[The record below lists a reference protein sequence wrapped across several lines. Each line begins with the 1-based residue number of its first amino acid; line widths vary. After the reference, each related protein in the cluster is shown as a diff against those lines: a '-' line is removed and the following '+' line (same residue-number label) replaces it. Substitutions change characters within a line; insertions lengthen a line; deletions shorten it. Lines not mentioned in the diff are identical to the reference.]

1 MISSKRALTR
11 APHAKEM
18 DPRRQDLWE
27 RLEPWAFLV
36 VLGFSEMLSDIWAP
50 ATGILL
56 HALLAVWLL
65 IRGGQQLSTT
75 RGKFYIA
82 ISTMTMV
89 RIISFAISPTIAPG
103 IWYYT
108 FAEIP
113 LMLFAI
119 IGTKSLDLPLWKTL
133 GAVWPKGWIGWTIL
147 ALVSG
152 PLIGWGEGHILH
164 PATLSVNGSF
174 SAMILPGLL
183 LTAFTGFSEEWLFRG
198 LIQTTA
204 SNWMGPVAGLLF
216 TAVGWSLLHIGW
228 NSGVDVAYVFSVG
241 IFWCWIRLKTQ
252 STWATGIAH
261 GTANIV
267 LFCILPWHSNLYL
280 IPTLWHLH
288 G

>member
-1 MISSKRALTR
+1 MISTNPTLTR
-11 APHAKEM
+11 A
-18 DPRRQDLWE
+18 RQSKQVEPEARSRWD
-27 RLEPWAFLV
+27 RLEPWALLV
-36 VLGFSEMLSDIWAP
+36 LLGFSELLSDLWAP
-50 ATGILL
+50 ATGIWL
-56 HALLAVWLL
+56 HAVLAIWLL
-65 IRGGQQLSTT
+65 IRGGQQLRTT
-75 RGKFYIA
+75 RGKFYVA
-82 ISTMTMV
+82 TSTMAMV
-89 RIISFAISPTIAPG
+89 RIISFAISPKIVPG
-103 IWYYT
+103 VWYYT

-119 IGTKSLDLPLWKTL
+119 IGTQSLDLPLLKTL
-133 GAVWPKGWIGWTIL
+133 GAIWPKSWLGWSII

-152 PLIGWGEGHILH
+152 PVIGWGEGHILH
-164 PATLSVNGSF
+164 PPALSANGNWET
-174 SAMILPGLL
+174 MILPSLL

-204 SNWMGPVAGLLF
+204 SKWMGPGAGLIF

-241 IFWCWIRLKTQ
+241 LFWCWIRLKTE

-267 LFCILPWHSNLYL
+267 LFCVLPWNRSLYL